1 MDCVVKL
8 NISYILKILIGK
20 LVSDSDSWMELK
32 TSEEFNLWIMLEEG
46 LKDRTICEKQCMGCL
61 DYHLVSRIFYSFIEK
76 IKIINNKNTD
86 LINCLSDKFSLKHEE
101 DPVSLAFELISNP
114 VYVER
119 QLDEETHHQYKQY
132 VKGVE
137 QASSALAVEYC
148 QQRMTELHDIIMS
161 NSHFGE
167 MQSFRYDEFEVS
179 PTLNTFYLDQ
189 NFVSKCVNDKNF
201 MLQVENYK
209 KNSKSIFLSSAYLIE
224 DGIKMNRVFLKSYF
238 ELLFEL
244 TNNIL
249 IARQDRNLKFFKEQ
263 VDSTVERIILWL
275 ETTRAAEGLKLYKSL
290 YNNYAYPMFNR
301 KNNIT
306 QKLNKDIKAFFAN
319 IDDDF
324 HPESFDRE
332 LNGHNII
339 LPMMSSKCYQFT
351 IQDIK
356 KGHITFDN
364 DFDCMN
370 MIEQLSE
377 LMDVINFQTE
387 SHKDINKIKSSYQ
400 DTEHLKHAW
409 KSDYFITDDVKLIK
423 RGQYIYSL
431 LGIKTKFLKIND
443 FKNMMVG
450 FYAR

>member
-8 NISYILKILIGK
+8 NISYILKVLIGK
-20 LVSDSDSWMELK
+20 LVSDSDSWMDLK
-32 TSEEFNLWIMLEEG
+32 TSEEFNLWIMLEDG
-46 LKDRTICEKQCMGCL
+46 LKDRIICEKQCMGCL
-61 DYHLVSRIFYSFIEK
+61 DYHLVNRIFYDFIEN

-86 LINCLSDKFSLKHEE
+86 LINCLSDKFSLKNEE

-119 QLDEETHHQYKQY
+119 QLDEKAHHLYKQY

-137 QASSALAVEYC
+137 QVHSALAVGYC
-148 QQRMTELHDIIMS
+148 QQRMTELHDIIIS

-167 MQSFRYDEFEVS
+167 MQSLSYEDFEVS

-209 KNSKSIFLSSAYLIE
+209 KRSKSIFLSSAYLIE

-249 IARQDRNLKFFKEQ
+249 IAKQDRHLKFFKEQ
-263 VDSTVERIILWL
+263 IDSTVERVILWL

-301 KNNIT
+301 KSNIT
-306 QKLNKDIKAFFAN
+306 KTLNKDIKVFFAD

-324 HPESFDRE
+324 HPESFDME
-332 LNGHNII
+332 FNSHNII
-339 LPMMSSKCYQFT
+339 HGIMISKSYQFT

-356 KGHITFDN
+356 KGHVTFDS

-370 MIEQLSE
+370 KIEQLSE
-377 LMDVINFQTE
+377 LMDLINFETE
-387 SHKDINKIKSSYQ
+387 SIKDIKKIKSSYQ

-409 KSDYFITDDVKLIK
+409 KADYFITDDVKLIK
-423 RGQYIYSL
+423 RGEYIYAL
-431 LGIKTKFLKIND
+431 LGIKTKFLKISD
-443 FKNMMVG
+443 FKKTMVE
-450 FYAR
+450 FYAH